1 MRKPASHQRQTFSS
15 QRYDRAGSAPVIK
28 VRDELDALCDR
39 GSWLIPSPFLAS
51 LAQFGDEQHE
61 QWAAKSVSPPRVF
74 LDHLLGGMRF
84 GKAGDYESGL
94 A

>member
-51 LAQFGDEQHE
+51 LAQFGDDSMNSGRLNPFRHHGLPG
-61 QWAAKSVSPPRVF
+61 SS
-74 LDHLLGGMRF
+74 
-84 GKAGDYESGL
+84 AGRD
-94 A
+94 AVR